1 MNRPAAALSALLT
14 AASAHAEPPAP
25 DPVAAY
31 PDNYRVLLE
40 NDRVRVLDFRLGK
53 GASEKSHAHPAHLAV
68 FLEEFTIRFTAP
80 DGKQS
85 LREARPHHVS
95 WSEPT
100 VHASENIGLGDAHGI
115 LVELKPPRCP
125 AE

>member
-1 MNRPAAALSALLT
+1 MRREAIALVGLL
-14 AASAHAEPPAP
+14 AASAAQAESAP

-31 PDNYRVLLE
+31 PDNYRVLFE
-40 NDRVRVLDFRLGK
+40 NERVRVLDFRLAK
-53 GASEKSHAHPAHLAV
+53 GAREVSHAHPAHVAV
-68 FLEEFTIRFTAP
+68 FLEEFAIRFTLP
-80 DGKQS
+80 DGSQA

-115 LVELKPPRCP
+115 LVELKPASCP
-125 AE
+125 AK